1 MRLLGICGGLLLI
14 VCRTSSAEDGVIRFE
29 DVTSATRLATHLEST
44 PAARPW
50 RYAHGAAWGDIN
62 NDGRPDLYAGAFAA
76 RKWFTGS
83 EAPQPNWLFLNRGA
97 TFESVNESDVQFRD
111 GTSRCAGSLF
121 ADLDQDGDLD
131 LIVANHV
138 MRAEQGGSRLF
149 ENLGD
154 SKFRDV
160 TPNAA
165 PWTSGLG
172 MRNVAVIDLDDDGR
186 LDLILA
192 DGSYGKNANAR
203 AKLIA
208 LQNEG
213 AWRFRDVTSK
223 IGLPAGDTLGL
234 GLAVG
239 DVNDDGK
246 LDVFVAGCNR
256 LFVSTEAARFRE
268 AMPGKLSMPA
278 ADVSEGS
285 HCGAAFGDL
294 DGDGDLDLV
303 TTEHG
308 VPARIHVFQNRGVKN
323 AEPDL
328 IEVSQEIGL
337 GELFPKGT
345 RELPIKTAHVS
356 LQDFDNDG
364 RIDLLLTVIA
374 KSADGV
380 LQPVVLK
387 NLSSRPGE
395 LRFQPLPFDRMTTY
409 YAPGPVAD
417 FDRDGRLDIFLPSW
431 FENVPNALFRN
442 VTEGGHWLTVR
453 VVGQSPKRNSMGV
466 GATVR
471 IFAAGHL
478 GDDPHRMG
486 RADISIGN
494 GYASGEEALAH
505 FGLGKQTTCD
515 VLVSWGQQHVERK
528 NVSIGKLLTIEVP

>member
-1 MRLLGICGGLLLI
+1 MRGIYTLDDLREYGRKKGVCPYYLARDMVLHANIVIWSYQYLIDPKISQLIMGDIDTKTSIVVFDEAHNIDSTCIDSLSVTLTQRIMERSRYNMLFVESQINQAKQSDASKLQQEYQALLSGFQT
-14 VCRTSSAEDGVIRFE
+14 TSSSSSSSGSASNAIPLPILPDHVI
-29 DVTSATRLATHLEST
+29 
-44 PAARPW
+44 
-50 RYAHGAAWGDIN
+50 
-62 NDGRPDLYAGAFAA
+62 
-76 RKWFTGS
+76 
-83 EAPQPNWLFLNRGA
+83 
-97 TFESVNESDVQFRD
+97 
-111 GTSRCAGSLF
+111 
-121 ADLDQDGDLD
+121 
-131 LIVANHV
+131 
-138 MRAEQGGSRLF
+138 
-149 ENLGD
+149 
-154 SKFRDV
+154 
-160 TPNAA
+160 
-165 PWTSGLG
+165 
-172 MRNVAVIDLDDDGR
+172 
-186 LDLILA
+186 
-192 DGSYGKNANAR
+192 
-203 AKLIA
+203 
-208 LQNEG
+208 
-213 AWRFRDVTSK
+213 
-223 IGLPAGDTLGL
+223 
-234 GLAVG
+234 
-239 DVNDDGK
+239 
-246 LDVFVAGCNR
+246 
-256 LFVSTEAARFRE
+256 RE